1 MIRVSFPG
9 FSPTRWQVGEKTG
22 GMGVLRGKFSS
33 IWASFF
39 WGVKN
44 EEFSSWQSWSVQNAV
59 HAWFQ
64 NSNKTSKK
72 KKSSWSSSVTGA
84 YKRTA
89 QEKILVTRRDF
100 SANSWLRFG
109 GRPKTSL
116 SIRRFWGKGER
127 WKRKRERGE
136 GFSSPPPPSP
146 IGRPDTQAT
155 PKLNLLIQF
164 QYIYDVQCVDLRNR
178 WPIAFYCAMHVVTT
192 ERCNLSL
199 VHDKFRF
206 MRKVSGVANSLQ
218 G

>member
-44 EEFSSWQSWSVQNAV
+44 EEFFSWQSWSVKNAI

-64 NSNKTSKK
+64 NSKKTSKK
-72 KKSSWSSSVTGA
+72 KSHHGA
-84 YKRTA
+84 VPWRA
-89 QEKILVTRRDF
+89 LI
-100 SANSWLRFG
+100 
-109 GRPKTSL
+109 
-116 SIRRFWGKGER
+116 GER
-127 WKRKRERGE
+127 RKKKFWWPVGI
-136 GFSSPPPPSP
+136 FLL
-146 IGRPDTQAT
+146 IGDSDSVVA

-164 QYIYDVQCVDLRNR
+164 QYIYEVQCVDLRNR
-178 WPIAFYCAMHVVTT
+178 WPIAFYCAMHVVTHPVTT

>member
-59 HAWFQ
+59 HGAVPWRALI
-64 NSNKTSKK
+64 SERRKK
-72 KKSSWSSSVTGA
+72 KFWWPVGIFLLIGDSDSVVA
-84 YKRTA
+84 
-89 QEKILVTRRDF
+89 
-100 SANSWLRFG
+100 
-109 GRPKTSL
+109 
-116 SIRRFWGKGER
+116 
-127 WKRKRERGE
+127 
-136 GFSSPPPPSP
+136 
-146 IGRPDTQAT
+146 
-155 PKLNLLIQF
+155 PKLNLLLQF